1 MACSASTP
9 AVRQKRPKQ
18 ASTACHASSMQGVT
32 ASARDVI
39 VLVMTLLSFK
49 ESTPGAYGSGQAT
62 PLRLFQHR
70 SGHSPLANG
79 MDKRLAVGS
88 RPPHEQSS
96 GDAQDPSDW
105 SQSHKNDFR
114 DAHAMPADVQWRGAC

>member
-49 ESTPGAYGSGQAT
+49 ASTPGAYGSGQAT

-70 SGHSPLANG
+70 SGHSPRVDQDHIGEKISCNAG
-79 MDKRLAVGS
+79 TAIRS
-88 RPPHEQSS
+88 R
-96 GDAQDPSDW
+96 AQ
-105 SQSHKNDFR
+105 
-114 DAHAMPADVQWRGAC
+114 